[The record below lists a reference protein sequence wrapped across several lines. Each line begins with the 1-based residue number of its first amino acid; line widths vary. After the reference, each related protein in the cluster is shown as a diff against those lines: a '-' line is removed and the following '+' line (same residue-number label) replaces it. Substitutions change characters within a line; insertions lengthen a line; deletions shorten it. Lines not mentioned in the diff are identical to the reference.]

1 MKVHK
6 IPYSPKTELHLKDVQ
21 ISKAKNNLSTKLN
34 ATERRTINLKNP
46 IRDITYYIYV
56 YIHI

>member
-1 MKVHK
+1 MKVQTCQQGNK

-46 IRDITYYIYV
+46 TRDIRNG
-56 YIHI
+56 